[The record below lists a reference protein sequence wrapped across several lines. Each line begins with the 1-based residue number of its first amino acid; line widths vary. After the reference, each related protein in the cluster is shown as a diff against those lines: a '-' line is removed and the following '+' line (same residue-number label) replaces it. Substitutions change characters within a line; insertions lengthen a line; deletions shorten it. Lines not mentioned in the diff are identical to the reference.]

1 MCVSG
6 KERGEER
13 KRRKERIED
22 EGVAEMAKAGGW
34 ELLPQGFPSTSP
46 TFHHSA
52 PSPNSVLGM
61 RLYPWG
67 LRSCFPIHPPSVS
80 HSVVSDFAAPWTV
93 ARQAPP
99 SMGFSG

>member
-1 MCVSG
+1 MCVCVCVCVCVSG

-22 EGVAEMAKAGGW
+22 EGVAEMVKAGGW

-52 PSPNSVLGM
+52 KPGSKRVLGKM
-61 RLYPWG
+61 LCDLIKVKEIKELTGIQLQP
-67 LRSCFPIHPPSVS
+67 LTP
-80 HSVVSDFAAPWTV
+80 
-93 ARQAPP
+93 
-99 SMGFSG
+99 